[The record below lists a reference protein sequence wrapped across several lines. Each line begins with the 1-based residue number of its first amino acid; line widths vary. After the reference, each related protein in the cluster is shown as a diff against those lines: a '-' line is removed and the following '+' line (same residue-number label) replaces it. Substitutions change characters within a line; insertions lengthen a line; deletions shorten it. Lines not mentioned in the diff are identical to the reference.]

1 MTADEAWDKI
11 VSRVKKNRDVLE
23 EKVEEIWGDT
33 IFSILLG
40 YDDDDVLHQVP
51 VQMGK
56 ETKRLDI
63 LVKEDRKNIFVVE
76 FKRHYSAF
84 DDHDKKQLFSYMR
97 LLEPPVKVGILI
109 CKELYIYYDVP
120 EKPLEMKIPFE
131 HGNPQGSKF
140 IDLFRKGNFDE
151 NAVKA
156 FIEQQQTLQSEIQA
170 IRADLQRVSIN
181 DIIKQ
186 YYKPQYSEEAI
197 EIALK
202 DLKVE
207 VSFDVKKQVFPEH
220 KFGAPMPVVH
230 AGEKDTTQYTFKDH
244 IYGKGRLVLAV
255 ISDYVQSHPT
265 ITRDELKHIFY
276 KQLQGSLAVVEDIET
291 ANEDYRKK
299 LEAWTQSGMKKNK
312 PKFRFFPE
320 TLHLS
325 DGAMYVSTEWG
336 IGNIGK
342 FIAVAKELGYDIME
356 T

>member
-1 MTADEAWDKI
+1 MTADEIWSKI
-11 VSRVKKNRDVLE
+11 VSRVEKNRDALE

-40 YDDDDVLHQVP
+40 YDDDDVAHQVG
-51 VQMGK
+51 VQNGR

-76 FKRHYSAF
+76 FKKLNSAF
-84 DDHDKKQLFSYMR
+84 DECAKKQLFSYMR
-97 LLEPPVKVGILI
+97 LLEYPVKVGILI
-109 CKELYIYYDVP
+109 CKELYLYYDAAP
-120 EKPLEMKIPFE
+120 EKLLEMKIAFE

-140 IDLFRKGNFDE
+140 IDLFRKGSFNE

-156 FIEQQQTLQSEIQA
+156 FIEQQQMLQTDIQA
-170 IRADLQRVSIN
+170 IRADLQHVSIN

-202 DLKVE
+202 DLKVG

-230 AGEKDTTQYTFKDH
+230 AGEKDKTQYTFKDH

-265 ITRDELKHIFY
+265 TTRDELKRIF
-276 KQLQGSLAVVEDIET
+276 
-291 ANEDYRKK
+291 
-299 LEAWTQSGMKKNK
+299 
-312 PKFRFFPE
+312 
-320 TLHLS
+320 
-325 DGAMYVSTEWG
+325 
-336 IGNIGK
+336 
-342 FIAVAKELGYDIME
+342 
-356 T
+356 